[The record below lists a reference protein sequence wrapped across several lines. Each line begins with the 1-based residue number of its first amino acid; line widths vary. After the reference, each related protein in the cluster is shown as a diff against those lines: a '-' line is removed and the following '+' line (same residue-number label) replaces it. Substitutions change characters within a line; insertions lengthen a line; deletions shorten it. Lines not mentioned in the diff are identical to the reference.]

1 MLFDLM
7 TFNIKLCE
15 VHFENWDWK
24 PRNSLLFPCFFFLQ
38 KLLKHIQMQFTISIW
53 MEVKTSPWN
62 TGAILA
68 LAGIKLQKSQL
79 LHLANLNTYNNITGE
94 CSFSHPRC
102 HGSWHIC
109 EVNFVISTSIH
120 YNVQYVVFT
129 VGYILHLNDNLALC
143 NDTYCHETQF
153 FVWEKSHSLLL
164 CINFFLLTWYLIW
177 NFLDIWGPSW

>member
-1 MLFDLM
+1 
-7 TFNIKLCE
+7 
-15 VHFENWDWK
+15 
-24 PRNSLLFPCFFFLQ
+24 
-38 KLLKHIQMQFTISIW
+38 

-68 LAGIKLQKSQL
+68 LAGIKFKKSQLL
-79 LHLANLNTYNNITGE
+79 LHLANLNMYNNITGE
-94 CSFSHPRC
+94 CSFSHMRS

-120 YNVQYVVFT
+120 HNVQYVVFT

-153 FVWEKSHSLLL
+153 LCEKNHILFYCVSPG
-164 CINFFLLTWYLIW
+164 T
-177 NFLDIWGPSW
+177 

>member
-1 MLFDLM
+1 
-7 TFNIKLCE
+7 
-15 VHFENWDWK
+15 
-24 PRNSLLFPCFFFLQ
+24 
-38 KLLKHIQMQFTISIW
+38 
-53 MEVKTSPWN
+53 
-62 TGAILA
+62 LA